1 MNTMNTMNTV
11 TAADAADGKRIEIRE
26 MNEADRGKLAEWL
39 TRIAGDHGV
48 NGTFPASILPWT
60 GLAAVDEA
68 GNTLAVAALYLER
81 SSTVAVFGFCVGA
94 PEKRFSRRSGE
105 AVKRLI
111 AAMPAY
117 AKQNGAEILMSVFGR
132 RSLNRLLDKAG
143 FIPGE
148 TAETKFRRV

>member
-1 MNTMNTMNTV
+1 MI
-11 TAADAADGKRIEIRE
+11 GIRE
-26 MNEADRGKLAEWL
+26 MNEYDREKLAGWL
-39 TRIAGDHGV
+39 SLIAQKHGV
-48 NGTFPASILPWT
+48 NGPFPAAILPWT

-68 GNTLAVAALYLER
+68 GRTLAVAALYLER
-81 SSTVAVFGFCVGA
+81 SSTVAVFGFCA
-94 PEKRFSRRSGE
+94 TDPEKSRTRQSGG

-132 RSLNRLLDKAG
+132 RSLNRLLDKSG

-148 TAETKFRRV
+148 TAETKFRRL